1 MRKWTPYLLLLPT
14 FIIIVLFIYVPAEY
28 SIKASMQRILPFG
41 KGTTYIGFTNF
52 LKIFSNADYLYSV
65 KFTILYVAIT
75 VAAAIFFSF
84 LIAMLLVK
92 KIPGVKLFRTLIFV
106 PYAISPAIA
115 GALWTFLLNPIVGHV
130 SYFFQACF
138 GLQIEWLTSK
148 PYALYAV
155 VFASVW
161 KTLPFNMIFY
171 IASIQD
177 VPEEILE
184 SATIEGANAFTKTWK
199 IIFPLVSPI
208 TFYLVIMNIVAM
220 MFSSFAI
227 IDVMT
232 KGGPGQYTTN
242 MIYRLYLDAFYFQK
256 AGIASA
262 QSVILMAIMIVV
274 TLIYFIFGQRKVHYQ

>member
-28 SIKASMQRILPFG
+28 SIRASMQRILPFG
-41 KGTTYIGFTNF
+41 RGATYIGFTNF
-52 LKIFSNADYLYSV
+52 LKLFSNPDYIYSV
-65 KFTILYVAIT
+65 KFTILYVTIT
-75 VAAAIFFSF
+75 VVATIFFSF

-92 KIPGVKLFRTLIFV
+92 KIPGVNLFRTLIFV

-130 SYFFQACF
+130 SYFFQVCF
-138 GLQIEWLTSK
+138 GLQVEWLTSK

-155 VFASVW
+155 VFASIW

-184 SATIEGANAFTKTWK
+184 SATIEGANPFTKTWK

>member
-1 MRKWTPYLLLLPT
+1 MRKWTPYLLLIPT

-41 KGTTYIGFTNF
+41 RGTSYIGLTNF
-52 LKIFSNADYLYSV
+52 LKLFSNADYLYSV
-65 KFTILYVAIT
+65 RFTILYVTVTVGIAI
-75 VAAAIFFSF
+75 IFSF
-84 LIAMLLVK
+84 LIALLLVK

-130 SYFFQACF
+130 SYFFQALF
-138 GLQIEWLTSK
+138 GIQVEWLTSK
-148 PYALYAV
+148 PYAFYAV

-177 VPEEILE
+177 VPEEIVE
-184 SATIEGANAFTKTWK
+184 SATIEGASPLNRTWK
-199 IIFPLVSPI
+199 IIFPMVSPI
-208 TFYLVIMNIVAM
+208 TFYLVIMNIVTM

-256 AGIASA
+256 PGIASA
-262 QSVILMAIMIVV
+262 QSVILIAIMIVV
-274 TLIYFIFGQRKVHYQ
+274 TSIYFKFGERRVHYQ